1 MKNRDFILN
10 ELIKMSEKNVN
21 IDEMINKLKHYNMS
35 YYESLNILNEVTKT
49 SLEKI
54 SMNLLKDE
62 YWKTQKEKTD
72 NYSENLNQEY
82 LNIIE
87 VIKEKQSNLHQNIEE
102 SYKEIIKQK
111 KEKEKKLLN
120 LDKVLTELFQH

>member
-10 ELIKMSEKNVN
+10 ELIKMSEKNIS

-35 YYESLNILNEVTKT
+35 YYESLNILNEVMKK
-49 SLEKI
+49 SLNEI
-54 SMNLLKDE
+54 SDCLLKDD
-62 YWKTQKEKTD
+62 YWKIQKEKTD
-72 NYSENLNQEY
+72 SYSDILNKEYLSIMEVTKEKRNNLN
-82 LNIIE
+82 
-87 VIKEKQSNLHQNIEE
+87 QNIEE
-102 SYKEIIKQK
+102 SYKEILNQR

>member
-10 ELIKMSEKNVN
+10 ELIKMSEKNTS

-35 YYESLNILNEVTKT
+35 YYESLNILNEVMKK
-49 SLEKI
+49 SLNEI
-54 SMNLLKDE
+54 SDCLLKDD
-62 YWKTQKEKTD
+62 YWKIQKEKTD
-72 NYSENLNQEY
+72 SYSEIVNKEYLSIMEVTKEKRNNLN
-82 LNIIE
+82 
-87 VIKEKQSNLHQNIEE
+87 QNIEE
-102 SYKEIIKQK
+102 SYKEILNQR

>member
-10 ELIKMSEKNVN
+10 ELIKMSEKNIS

-35 YYESLNILNEVTKT
+35 YYESLNILNEVMKK
-49 SLEKI
+49 SLNEI
-54 SMNLLKDE
+54 SDCLLKDD
-62 YWKTQKEKTD
+62 YWKIQKEKTD
-72 NYSENLNQEY
+72 SYSEIVNKEYLSIMEVTKEKRNNLN
-82 LNIIE
+82 
-87 VIKEKQSNLHQNIEE
+87 QNIEE
-102 SYKEIIKQK
+102 SYKEILNQR

>member
-10 ELIKMSEKNVN
+10 ELIKMSEKNIS

-35 YYESLNILNEVTKT
+35 YYESLNMLNEVMKK
-49 SLEKI
+49 SLNEI
-54 SMNLLKDE
+54 SDCLLKDD
-62 YWKTQKEKTD
+62 YWKIQKEKTD
-72 NYSENLNQEY
+72 SYSEIVNKEY
-82 LNIIE
+82 LSIME
-87 VIKEKQSNLHQNIEE
+87 VTKEKRNNLSQNIEE
-102 SYKEIIKQK
+102 SYKEILNQR

>member
-10 ELIKMSEKNVN
+10 ELIKMSEKNTS

-35 YYESLNILNEVTKT
+35 YYESLNILNEVMKK
-49 SLEKI
+49 SLNEI
-54 SMNLLKDE
+54 SDCLLKDD
-62 YWKTQKEKTD
+62 YWKVQKEKTD
-72 NYSENLNQEY
+72 SYSEIVNKEY
-82 LNIIE
+82 LSIME
-87 VIKEKQSNLHQNIEE
+87 VTKEKRNHLNQNIEE
-102 SYKEIIKQK
+102 SYKEILNQR